1 MKDWIAGEN
10 VNSRTNDYRVSGGQ
24 FGAYNAVFGSKGA
37 DGLPSLMFD
46 PFTGKI
52 DRDIARQWKKY
63 DLKKVLQKDWS
74 VLGPKLQ
81 GKIWIWTGDMDGLY
95 SNVATRF
102 FKAFMDSTKNPV
114 SDAKI
119 SFTPM
124 AGHTQ
129 EWSDKVVISML
140 AEKAA
145 TANK

>member
-1 MKDWIAGEN
+1 
-10 VNSRTNDYRVSGGQ
+10 
-24 FGAYNAVFGSKGA
+24 
-37 DGLPSLMFD
+37 
-46 PFTGKI
+46 
-52 DRDIARQWKKY
+52 
-63 DLKKVLQKDWS
+63 
-74 VLGPKLQ
+74 
-81 GKIWIWTGDMDGLY
+81 
-95 SNVATRF
+95 
-102 FKAFMDSTKNPV
+102 MDSTKNPV